1 MKTAAIL
8 FTRMPVMGH
17 SRLSVLIMVIV
28 LLPALLLQGCGTADN
43 PDRIDIAAA
52 LSDTRGSECF
62 DRVTG
67 PRPLKFPEDA
77 GPHDTFR
84 TEWWYYTGNLTTDA
98 GRHFGYQ
105 LTFFRQA
112 LSCEPVTGTSRWRT
126 RQLYL
131 AHFAV
136 TDTQNRR
143 FHSFSRMNRESLDI
157 AGTRSDPFAVW
168 LDNWQ
173 VTETGAGLAMNAA
186 SKDISIAF
194 TLVQA
199 KPRILQGDRG
209 YSAKGPGKGNASFYY
224 SLPRL
229 ATSGVIQIGQDRFK
243 VRGHSWFDQE
253 WSTTVLGENIQGWD
267 WFSAHLDDGRDL
279 MVCRIRKADGSPNGF
294 GFGSISLAD
303 GTYVILSETD
313 MTLTPDSFWKSPAT
327 GIRYP
332 VRWRI
337 QVPDHLLDLAVA
349 PVIDHQEHTHAF
361 AYWEGAMRFT
371 GEDVQG
377 MGYLEM
383 TGY

>member
-1 MKTAAIL
+1 MKHLTAFFIHML
-8 FTRMPVMGH
+8 VP
-17 SRLSVLIMVIV
+17 
-28 LLPALLLQGCGTADN
+28 LLLLVTPVFFFQGCTPED
-43 PDRIDIAAA
+43 PERIDIARA
-52 LSDTRGSECF
+52 LSETQGTDCF
-62 DRVTG
+62 DRVTS
-67 PRPLKFPEDA
+67 PRPLTFPQDA

-84 TEWWYYTGNLTTDA
+84 TEWWYYTGNLTTDQ

-112 LSCEPVTGTSRWRT
+112 LSCDPVTGTSQWRT

-131 AHFAV
+131 AHLAL

-143 FHSFSRMNRESLDI
+143 FYSTSRMNRQSLDI
-157 AGTRSDPFAVW
+157 AGSRPDPFAVW

-173 VTETGAGLAMNAA
+173 VKQIDTTSSHLALDAA
-186 SKDISIAF
+186 STDISLSF
-194 TLVQA
+194 TLAQT
-199 KPRILQGDRG
+199 KPPILQGDRG
-209 YSAKGPGKGNASFYY
+209 YSPKGPGKGNASYY
-224 SLPRL
+224 FSLPRL
-229 ATSGVIQIGQDRFK
+229 DTKGVISIGKDRFEVK
-243 VRGHSWFDQE
+243 GLSWFDHE
-253 WSTTVLGENIQGWD
+253 WSTTVIGEDIQGWD
-267 WFSAHLDDGRDL
+267 WFSAHLKDGRDL
-279 MVCRIRKADGSPNGF
+279 MVCRIRKADGTSNGF

-313 MTLTPDSFWKSPAT
+313 FTLIPESFWKSPET

-332 VRWRI
+332 VQWRI
-337 QVPDHLLDLAVA
+337 QIPDHNLDLHVT

-371 GEDVQG
+371 GDNVQG

>member
-1 MKTAAIL
+1 MK
-8 FTRMPVMGH
+8 
-17 SRLSVLIMVIV
+17 RLSIISIYMLVPV
-28 LLPALLLQGCGTADN
+28 LLLLMTVVCFQGCTPED
-43 PDRIDIAAA
+43 PDRIDIARA
-52 LSDTRGSECF
+52 LSETRGTDCF
-62 DRVTG
+62 DRVTS
-67 PRPLKFPEDA
+67 PRPLTFPEDA

-84 TEWWYYTGNLTTDA
+84 TEWWYYTGNLTTDT

-112 LSCEPVTGTSRWRT
+112 MSCDPVTGTSQWRT

-131 AHFAV
+131 AHFAI
-136 TDTQNRR
+136 TDTRNRQ
-143 FHSFSRMNRESLDI
+143 FYSTSRMNRESLSI
-157 AGTRSDPFAVW
+157 AGSRSDPFAVW

-173 VTETGAGLAMNAA
+173 VQQIDPPGSRLAMEAA
-186 SKDISIAF
+186 SDDISLSF
-194 TLVQA
+194 TLEQK
-199 KPRILQGDRG
+199 KPPIFQGDRG
-209 YSAKGPGKGNASFYY
+209 FSPKGPGKGNASYYY

-229 ATSGVIQIGQDRFK
+229 LTQGVIRIGKERFK
-243 VRGHSWFDQE
+243 VEGHSWFDHE
-253 WSTTVLGENIQGWD
+253 WSTTVLGEDIRGWD

-294 GFGSISLAD
+294 GFGSISFPD
-303 GTYVILSETD
+303 GTYAILSETD
-313 MTLTPDSFWKSPAT
+313 MTLTPESFWKSPDT

-337 QVPDHLLDLAVA
+337 QIPDHNLNLHVT

-371 GEDVQG
+371 GTGVRG